1 MKRYYVLVAFAI
13 MTLATTA
20 QSDKKVS
27 KTKDLLQGSWFDN
40 NDDNAEFFIIGDSI
54 GYPDDMSKYKYTLK
68 NDTLDIV
75 TTQPH
80 YKQVIQKITEDSLI
94 IKNLPDKSISRY
106 WHN

>member
-1 MKRYYVLVAFAI
+1 VVAAFALS
-13 MTLATTA
+13 TLTVNA
-20 QSDKKVS
+20 QKSTKEIKA
-27 KTKDLLQGSWFDN
+27 KDLLQGSWFDN

-68 NDTLDIV
+68 NDTLDIL

-94 IKNLPDKSISRY
+94 MKNLPDRTISRY